1 MKKIFKPVC
10 LLLIQLVCNFILS
23 FSLPAVFAQGLSLPN
38 IPGDW
43 PTYIRNEFSSD
54 SELVKKKFTEYN
66 DKLVKYNARC
76 GDGMVPLNN
85 KQLVSDCAK
94 WSDVLDKEAEVL
106 LKMKAN
112 YLARFN
118 DYDVIWK
125 AHLQTK
131 KNEQLLS
138 DKIYPN
144 GKPVGAFGENVV
156 KNPNLDDINA
166 DIATEWGG
174 RTGNAPSLPKDLNYG
189 NRNSV
194 APDKREQN
202 LAKKY
207 PEFNTILKKENE
219 LKAEEFKLKNDGV
232 ILYKEIKEKGSTA
245 TQEDWDKLKKITVD
259 LEKVNQNLKKT
270 TEQKEKAKKDYK
282 VSDPF

>member
-1 MKKIFKPVC
+1 MKKIFKTVR
-10 LLLIQLVCNFILS
+10 LLLIQLGCNFILS

-43 PTYIRNEFSSD
+43 PTYIRNKFSSD

-66 DKLVKYNARC
+66 EKLVKYNARC

-94 WSDVLDKEAEVL
+94 WSGALDKEAEVL
-106 LKMKAN
+106 LKIKAN

-125 AHLQTK
+125 AHVQTK

-144 GKPVGAFGENVV
+144 GKPLGAFGENVV
-156 KNPNLDDINA
+156 KNPDLNDTNVDLSA
-166 DIATEWGG
+166 EWGG
-174 RTGNAPSLPKDLNYG
+174 SRGTSPNMPDLNYG
-189 NRNSV
+189 NKNS
-194 APDKREQN
+194 APIHVYEQK

-207 PEFNTILKKENE
+207 PAFNEILVNENK
-219 LKAEEFKLKNDGV
+219 LKAEDTRIKNEGTT
-232 ILYKEIKEKGSTA
+232 LYQQIKEKGTA
-245 TQEDWDKLKKITVD
+245 ATKDDWDKLKKITDD
-259 LEKVNQNLKKT
+259 LNANKENLKKIA
-270 TEQKEKAKKDYK
+270 EQKEKAKNNYS